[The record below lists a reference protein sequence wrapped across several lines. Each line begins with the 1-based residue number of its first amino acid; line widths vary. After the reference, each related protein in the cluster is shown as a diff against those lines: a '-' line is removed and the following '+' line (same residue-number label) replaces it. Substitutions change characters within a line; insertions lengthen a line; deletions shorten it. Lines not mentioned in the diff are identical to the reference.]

1 MANKDMSVWKDVPL
15 LALMQSFDF
24 PRLLDAVAAI
34 TGDWRETLLTST
46 FAALDMRDSLMNLG
60 ERTSSLMKQ
69 MVHSH
74 SSGCSSLMRDR
85 MKYGMAITGACVLN
99 FIRSYPRHFFFIMHV
114 YRE

>member
-24 PRLLDAVAAI
+24 PRLLDAVTAI

-46 FAALDMRDSLMNLG
+46 FAALDMRESLMNLG

-69 MVHSH
+69 
-74 SSGCSSLMRDR
+74 
-85 MKYGMAITGACVLN
+85 I
-99 FIRSYPRHFFFIMHV
+99 
-114 YRE
+114 

>member
-24 PRLLDAVAAI
+24 PRLLDAVTATA
-34 TGDWRETLLTST
+34 GDWRETLLTST
-46 FAALDMRDSLMNLG
+46 FAALDMGDYLMNLG

-74 SSGCSSLMRDR
+74 SSGCSSLMRDC
-85 MKYGMAITGACVLN
+85 MKYGMTITGTCVLPTL
-99 FIRSYPRHFFFIMHV
+99 S
-114 YRE
+114 

>member
-46 FAALDMRDSLMNLG
+46 FSALDMRDSLMNLG